1 MFASFCF
8 HQEEPDTELCKSMG
22 ETTQLGVGP
31 WELESP
37 VAPESFKEIHELADR
52 CSRLI
57 EVVASRSWRN
67 NTNVV
72 PCFRWLLG
80 RISRAL
86 LALIL
91 V

>member
-1 MFASFCF
+1 
-8 HQEEPDTELCKSMG
+8 MG